1 MNKVR
6 RWNVEPDEQDRA
18 CSLWNVEC
26 EDGEF
31 VEYSDYAKL
40 ERENS
45 NLRLQL
51 EANGEIKLPSD
62 KEKPRVDLSF
72 DFHAGWYA
80 YGASIKRLNGLG
92 E

>member
-1 MNKVR
+1 MSKVR
-6 RWNVEPDEQDRA
+6 RWNVEPDEQDGT

-45 NLRLQL
+45 SLR
-51 EANGEIKLPSD
+51 
-62 KEKPRVDLSF
+62 
-72 DFHAGWYA
+72 
-80 YGASIKRLNGLG
+80 
-92 E
+92 